1 MKIFKIVAAILAVLL
16 LAGIAVI
23 VSQFD
28 AGRVKA
34 EAVRAVADKTGRTLR
49 IDGDLALS
57 FWPNVG
63 LRVGQVTLSEPRRAE
78 PFAAVNAAR
87 VAVAVLPLL
96 SGQVVVRAVE
106 VDGLRATLIKRRD
119 GSLNIDDLL
128 AGSPGEP
135 APADGAAKP
144 ARPAEGRELGLEI
157 AGIDITDAELVW
169 QDEKAGKTTRI
180 SGLDLHTGRV
190 LADSGRR
197 TYAVSDLSLALKGA
211 VGSDRFSL
219 QVEAPKLAVSP
230 DKSSGA
236 AVKVR
241 AEVNGAARRIDLTL
255 SVDGFDGQDGVLK
268 VGQLAVKVDAGFGEA
283 ALSGQLSSPLVA
295 DLERQTI
302 ALDKI
307 EGQFDWRQP
316 QTQTLKLAIGGT
328 VQADLAKQSAD
339 GRLKVRAG
347 ETNLALKLA
356 VARFAPLAMT
366 FDVDVDQ
373 LNIDQYR
380 PDGGKGAQGGA
391 ARAPAGDGQ
400 GGAKAAGEGFDF
412 SALNG
417 LDVTGAVRVGQL
429 QANQLKL
436 SQLNL
441 PIRIA
446 DGRLSVAP
454 MTAGLYDG
462 SLNGALALDA
472 RGNAVSLRQ
481 KLSGINLAPLLA
493 DLADTD
499 LLEGRGDVSVDL
511 NSRGQSVD
519 EMKRRLAGSAR
530 IALGKGA
537 IRGID
542 LEQTLRDVQRLLG
555 KAKDQAAS
563 PAATGKTAF
572 SELTASFAIANGVAR
587 NDDLLGQSALL
598 RLQGQGAIDIGNNR
612 LDYLLKANAVTG
624 ADAGATGLARLKGV
638 AVPVRLSGA
647 LDQPAWT
654 VDGEALAGE
663 LAKAGAQE
671 ALQKAGKKLE
681 EKLLEGLFK
690 KK

>member
-1 MKIFKIVAAILAVLL
+1 MKIFKIVAAVVGLLL

-34 EAVRAVADKTGRTLR
+34 EAVRAVAEKTGRTLR

-57 FWPNVG
+57 FWPDIG
-63 LRVGQVTLSEPRRAE
+63 LRVGRVALSEPRRAE
-78 PFAAVNAAR
+78 PFAAVNEAR
-87 VAVAVLPLL
+87 VALAVLPLL
-96 SGQVVVRAVE
+96 TSRVVVKAVA
-106 VDGLRATLIKRRD
+106 VDGLQATLIKRRD

-128 AGSPGEP
+128 GGAPPEP
-135 APADGAAKP
+135 APADNTTKP
-144 ARPAEGRELGLEI
+144 ATQPKGGGFGLEI
-157 AGIDITDAELVW
+157 AGIDVSNAELVW

-180 SGLDLHTGRV
+180 SGLDLHTDHV
-190 LADSGRR
+190 LADTGRR

-236 AVKVR
+236 AVKLR
-241 AEVNGAARRIDLTL
+241 AEVSGAARRIDLTL
-255 SVDGFDGQDGVLK
+255 SVDGFEGQDGVLK
-268 VGQLAVKVDAGFGEA
+268 VGQLAVKLDAGFAEA

-316 QTQTLKLAIGGT
+316 QALTKTLKLVLAGAL
-328 VQADLAKQSAD
+328 QADLAKQSAG
-339 GRLKVRAG
+339 GRLTVGAG

-356 VARFAPLAMT
+356 VAKFSPLAMS
-366 FDVDVDQ
+366 FDLDVDR

-380 PDGGKGAQGGA
+380 SAGGQRGV

-400 GGAKAAGEGFDF
+400 GGAKAGGEGFDF

-429 QANQLKL
+429 QVQQLKL

-441 PIRIA
+441 PIRVA
-446 DGRLSVAP
+446 DGRLAVTP

-462 SLNGALALDA
+462 SLKGALALDA
-472 RGNAVSLRQ
+472 RGNAVTLRQ
-481 KLSGINLAPLLA
+481 QLSGINLAPLLA

-511 NSRGQSVD
+511 SSRGRSVD

-530 IALGKGA
+530 IALGQGA

-555 KAKDQAAS
+555 KAKDQPVS
-563 PAATGKTAF
+563 PPATGKTAF

-598 RLQGQGAIDIGNNR
+598 RVQGQGVVDIGNNR
-612 LDYLLKANAVTG
+612 LDYRLKASAPTG
-624 ADAGATGLARLKGV
+624 ASEPGAKGLARLKGV

-690 KK
+690 KR